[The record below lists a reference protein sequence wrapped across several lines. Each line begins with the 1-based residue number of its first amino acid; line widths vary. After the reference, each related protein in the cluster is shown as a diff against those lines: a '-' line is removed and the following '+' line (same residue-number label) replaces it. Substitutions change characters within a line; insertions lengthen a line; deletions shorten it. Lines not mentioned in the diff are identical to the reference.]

1 MPDPESDLFGDVYYE
16 PSDSV
21 AIFEES
27 GVVRME
33 PILLQRSTIPNHTE
47 PAYFVLTS
55 GRYFP
60 AEALPN
66 FIRYEKVPSA
76 RPKPK
81 CTPLLTF
88 VVEPRMPEVETK
100 SILERLVEAQAR
112 WEQEKRNKR

>member
-55 GRYFP
+55 SSSTDYS
-60 AEALPN
+60 LSLHQSSS
-66 FIRYEKVPSA
+66 PSHA
-76 RPKPK
+76 PD
-81 CTPLLTF
+81 
-88 VVEPRMPEVETK
+88 
-100 SILERLVEAQAR
+100 ERSYRQAA
-112 WEQEKRNKR
+112 